1 MKIISKTLLICF
13 FGISLSTLAQK
24 SKEQIKKDTVKQMNL
39 LDEQVKMYGSVFDM
53 AGAGENNP
61 LGGATNYLELIN
73 QMALPQESKKII
85 LDQYK
90 IYDLSLDPRKKDSL
104 KLVVNKMITE
114 AIAKSQSDLDD

>member
-1 MKIISKTLLICF
+1 MKIISKTLVVFF

-24 SKEQIKKDTVKQMNL
+24 SKEPMKKDTVKQMNL

-85 LDQYK
+85 FDQYK

-114 AIAKSQSDLDD
+114 AIAKSQSDLDE